1 LVTEIYK
8 NRPPNA
14 QKVKKITA
22 TPERLHEDR
31 VNPYGTQAGVRYGTI
46 SWYSVGQSESEI
58 GEALDHLPPET
69 TPKQSKT
76 KSPKK

>member
-1 LVTEIYK
+1 MVTEIYK

-31 VNPYGTQAGVRYGTI
+31 VNPNGTQAGVRHGTI
-46 SWYSVGQSESEI
+46 SWYSVGQPEKEI
-58 GEALDHLPPET
+58 GEALDHLPPERAS
-69 TPKQSKT
+69 KQSK
-76 KSPKK
+76 KRKLK